1 MNRKEFDRFV
11 RRKQEEQVA
20 AASFDDKQQLAEWYE
35 YVDRLYGIINEYVQH
50 YIDSGAMRI
59 EYKIIQINEDFS
71 GPYEMRSM
79 LLHIGAS
86 VVVFEPIGTM
96 LIGSKGRVDV
106 HGPRGTA
113 RLSLINKKFEDA
125 RQMIQVRVLHPGQ
138 AALTAEPPPK
148 LEEIE
153 WVWKIMAPAPLMKF
167 ITLTEDTFFDMILG
181 VADA

>member
-11 RRKQEEQVA
+11 QHKQEEQAA
-20 AASFDDKQQLAEWYE
+20 AASFDDRKQLAEWYE
-35 YVDRLYGIINEYVQH
+35 YVDQLYEAVTVYVQR
-50 YIDSGAMRI
+50 YINTGSIRI
-59 EYKIIQINEDFS
+59 EYKIIQINEEFS

-106 HGPRGTA
+106 RGPRGTA

-125 RQMIQVRVLHPGQ
+125 RQMIQVRVSPPGQ
-138 AALTAEPPPK
+138 PASAAEPPPK

-153 WVWKIMAPAPLMKF
+153 WVWKIMAPAPLLKF
-167 ITLTEDTFFDMILG
+167 IPLTEDTFFDIILG